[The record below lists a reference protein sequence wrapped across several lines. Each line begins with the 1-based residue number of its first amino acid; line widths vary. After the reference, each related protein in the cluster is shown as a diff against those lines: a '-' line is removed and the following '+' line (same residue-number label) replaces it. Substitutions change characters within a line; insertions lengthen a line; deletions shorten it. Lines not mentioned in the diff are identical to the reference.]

1 MQIPVAYVA
10 HAGAFALEDILTV
23 SFARAGNQG
32 ASGGG
37 TGDMLGSSNLIECT
51 DDAIARTN
59 IGVGST
65 DDPTFSQVHVGTP
78 TLNDHAVTLAHHN
91 TAANL
96 KAPLAS
102 PALTGTP
109 TAPTAAIGTSTT
121 QLATT
126 AFVDAE
132 AVAKAGDTMGGLL
145 TLSGPPTAIL
155 HAATKK
161 YVDDATSGVPAAQRS
176 NILSPHEGLVISR
189 TNNTTVQVNAEGVVL
204 FNTIGGGKRFGT
216 LSKALN
222 ITTTGINGRVGFTE
236 GPNLWYYIWAIGKAD
251 GTLETMLTAV
261 VTPPAVPPVAPGFD
275 WAVDYYGLLG
285 AVRNDGSSNFI
296 NFFQRGNHVTRV
308 VQVALTGGNAANYTA
323 VSLVSSVPAVATV
336 VDVLLNLYE
345 AGTSVPV
352 AVVVPEGSGTTT
364 TYSYLIIG
372 GQALTGESIYLAGR
386 LVLTTPQQLKYN
398 TQSTAV
404 LEITVT
410 GWMY

>member
-1 MQIPVAYVA
+1 
-10 HAGAFALEDILTV
+10 
-23 SFARAGNQG
+23 
-32 ASGGG
+32 
-37 TGDMLGSSNLIECT
+37 MLGSTNLIECT

-161 YVDDATSGVPAAQRS
+161 YVDDATSGVPAAQKT
-176 NILSPHEGLVISR
+176 NILTPHEGLVISR
-189 TNNTTVQVNAEGVVL
+189 TNNTTVQVAAEGVVL
-204 FNTIGGGKRFGT
+204 FNTTGGESALVLCLKHSISQRQAST
-216 LSKALN
+216 VALVSLKAL
-222 ITTTGINGRVGFTE
+222 IC
-236 GPNLWYYIWAIGKAD
+236 
-251 GTLETMLTAV
+251 
-261 VTPPAVPPVAPGFD
+261 
-275 WAVDYYGLLG
+275 
-285 AVRNDGSSNFI
+285 
-296 NFFQRGNHVTRV
+296 
-308 VQVALTGGNAANYTA
+308 
-323 VSLVSSVPAVATV
+323 
-336 VDVLLNLYE
+336 
-345 AGTSVPV
+345 
-352 AVVVPEGSGTTT
+352 GTT
-364 TYSYLIIG
+364 S
-372 GQALTGESIYLAGR
+372 GR
-386 LVLTTPQQLKYN
+386 SAKLMARLRRC
-398 TQSTAV
+398 
-404 LEITVT
+404 
-410 GWMY
+410 